1 MVVDTVFFVDAQHFT
16 AERNH
21 LLIAL
26 FFGELQKCTLWL
38 ALRGGR
44 KTSSVPRSR
53 LTQNAIEVVHEVIAQ
68 QR

>member
-38 ALRGGR
+38 ALRGVGR
-44 KTSSVPRSR
+44 HPLSQDHGLRR
-53 LTQNAIEVVHEVIAQ
+53 MQ
-68 QR
+68 